1 MTHVLIRKLLRDLRL
16 QLLIVALLLVAF
28 ECLWAKVTQRIT
40 QELLPALLDTL
51 TPADYLRLLQLFF
64 KGPGQVMEA
73 LIGGDNVDVK
83 NALDVLTIGYVH
95 PLAQTILCVWAIG
108 RAAGAIT
115 GEIDRGTM
123 ELLLAQPLARTQVVL
138 AHLGVDLVVIPILC
152 LAMWAGSWLGVA
164 WFGEIVDTLPPTS
177 TSAAPMTDLLK
188 LMPAADGTPRP
199 HVMQVNPMVL
209 WRALPQ
215 VAALLFAVSG
225 VTLWLSSRGRF
236 RGRVL
241 GLAIGVMLV
250 QFLVN
255 LIGQL
260 WPAVAPL
267 RPLTLFFYY
276 QPQQAILKQQWN
288 VDVGAAW
295 QLGQVVSVPGPIVL
309 MVVGLVGYALAL
321 WTFRRRD
328 VPAPL

>member
-1 MTHVLIRKLLRDLRL
+1 MTFVLVRKLLRDLRL
-16 QLLIVALLLVAF
+16 PLLIVALLLVAF

-51 TPADYLRLLQLFF
+51 TLADYLRLLQLFF
-64 KGPGQVMEA
+64 QGPGKIMEA
-73 LIGGDNVDVK
+73 LIGGDRIDVQ
-83 NALDVLTIGYVH
+83 NPLDVLTIGYVH
-95 PLAQTILCVWAIG
+95 PLAQTILCVWGIG

-123 ELLLAQPLARTQVVL
+123 ELLLAQPLTRTQIIF
-138 AHLGVDLVVIPILC
+138 AHLAVDLLVIPILC

-164 WFGEIVDTLPPTS
+164 WFGVIVRQPVDMPASP
-177 TSAAPMTDLLK
+177 AVGIMN
-188 LMPAADGTPRP
+188 LMPSMEGGAR
-199 HVMQVNPMVL
+199 VMKVDPSVL
-209 WRALPQ
+209 WPALPQ
-215 VAALLFAVSG
+215 AAALLFAVSG
-225 VTLWLSSRGRF
+225 LTLWLSSRGRF

-241 GLAIGVMLV
+241 GLAVAMILL

-267 RPLTLFFYY
+267 RPFTIFFYY
-276 QPQQAILKQQWN
+276 QPQQAILRQQWM
-288 VDVGAAW
+288 VDVGPVWNLDRA
-295 QLGQVVSVPGPIVL
+295 LPVPGALVL
-309 MVVGLVGYALAL
+309 VGVGLVGYALAL

>member
-1 MTHVLIRKLLRDLRL
+1 MMFVLVRKLLRDLRL
-16 QLLIVALLLVAF
+16 PLLIVALLLVAF

-40 QELLPALLDTL
+40 QELLPALLSTL
-51 TPADYLRLLQLFF
+51 KPDDYLRLLQLFF
-64 KGPGQVMEA
+64 QGPGKIMEA
-73 LIGGDNVDVK
+73 LIGGDTVDVMRP
-83 NALDVLTIGYVH
+83 LDVLTIGYVH

-123 ELLLAQPLARTQVVL
+123 ELLLAQPLTRTQIIL
-138 AHLGVDLVVIPILC
+138 AHLAVDLLVIPVLC

-164 WFGEIVDTLPPTS
+164 WFGEIVHQPVAETA
-177 TSAAPMTDLLK
+177 AAPVLDILNV
-188 LMPAADGTPRP
+188 MPSTEGSAR
-199 HVMQVNPMVL
+199 VMKVDPSVL
-209 WRALPQ
+209 WPALPQ
-215 VAALLFAVSG
+215 AAALLFAVSG
-225 VTLWLSSRGRF
+225 LTLWLSSRGRF

-241 GLAIGVMLV
+241 GLAIAVILL

-267 RPLTLFFYY
+267 RPFTIFFYY
-276 QPQQAILKQQWN
+276 QPQQAILRHEWT
-288 VDVGAAW
+288 VDVGPVWNLGCAAP
-295 QLGQVVSVPGPIVL
+295 VPGALVL
-309 MVVGLVGYALAL
+309 LGVGLVGYALAL